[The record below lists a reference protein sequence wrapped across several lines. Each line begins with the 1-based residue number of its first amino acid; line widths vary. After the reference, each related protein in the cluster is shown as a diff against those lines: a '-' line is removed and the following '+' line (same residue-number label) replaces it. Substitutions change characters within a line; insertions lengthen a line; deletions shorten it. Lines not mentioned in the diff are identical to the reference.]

1 MIKSIFIIFFS
12 VFLSFSL
19 NAQSLKSLKNTA
31 LKIKKDLVNNSS
43 NVSSISENEAARALR
58 EALDNGIKNSV
69 DLVSKEDGYL
79 NNPEINIPF
88 PPDAKRVEDRLR
100 KLGMNILVDDAILY
114 INKAA
119 EEAAVA
125 AKHFY
130 DEDYPLL
137 KIHLR

>member
-19 NAQSLKSLKNTA
+19 NAQSLKSLKNKA

-69 DLVSKEDGYL
+69 DLVSKADGYL
-79 NNPEINIPF
+79 NNPEIKIPF
-88 PPDAKRVEDRLR
+88 PPS
-100 KLGMNILVDDAILY
+100 
-114 INKAA
+114 
-119 EEAAVA
+119 
-125 AKHFY
+125 
-130 DEDYPLL
+130 
-137 KIHLR
+137 